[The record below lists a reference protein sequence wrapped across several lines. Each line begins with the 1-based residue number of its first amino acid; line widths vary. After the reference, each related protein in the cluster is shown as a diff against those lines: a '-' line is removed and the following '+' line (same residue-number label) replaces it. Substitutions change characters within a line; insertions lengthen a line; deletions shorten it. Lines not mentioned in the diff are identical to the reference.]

1 MLLARAAFEGG
12 FDFAF
17 LQQLVPEE
25 FMSKFSAVSEEA
37 PDSWLAPP
45 VALLPGAEATELKR
59 TRQALAANEI
69 LLRQFVQHTPA
80 AVAMFDARMC
90 CIQASD
96 RWLTDYGLEG
106 RDIAGLTYLEMF
118 PELPDRWKAVHHNVL
133 AGATEQCER
142 DTIVRR
148 DGSVEWLQWE
158 ARPWHKTDAS
168 VGGLILFTQFIT
180 ERIHIEEAL
189 RLSQDKFRSAM
200 QHSPI
205 GMAVVGPDG
214 RWLEVNP
221 ALCKIVGYSRGELL
235 VANFDDP
242 THPEDREKGVHFR
255 RQMLERQIENYQIE
269 KRYLHKNGQVVWV
282 QLNVSLAW
290 NPDGTPRHFV
300 AQIQDVTERKRAE
313 EQRKKLE
320 EQLRQ
325 AQKMEALGTLAGGTA
340 HEFNNILGIIIGYS
354 DLAKLELADGHP
366 VARHLEEVLKASLRA
381 KEIVQ
386 QILTFTRQQK
396 DQRELVFLHP
406 IVEDTV
412 NLVRTTLPETV
423 QIVTDIDPGANA
435 ILGNPT
441 QIHQVILNLCTNA
454 WHAMKN
460 GAGLI
465 RIALRMVTLDQTAP
479 ALHAALHAGPY
490 VRLAIED
497 NGEGMDA
504 GTQARIFEP
513 FFTTKGPGKG
523 TGLGLAVVHGIL
535 QAHDGAVVV
544 RSQPGQGTTFHLYFP
559 AELAAPV
566 KSPLAGPAS
575 MPSGA
580 GQHILL
586 VDDEPALAQSTTLAL
601 ARLGYRVTG
610 VHSSSEALKVFHLQP
625 TEIDLVITD
634 LTMPGMNGIELAN
647 ALHDFLPDLPI
658 ILASGFGGMRTA
670 NFANGPGARAVLQKP
685 YTTEML
691 ARTVQ
696 LMLAGSSE
704 S

>member
-1 MLLARAAFEGG
+1 
-12 FDFAF
+12 
-17 LQQLVPEE
+17 
-25 FMSKFSAVSEEA
+25 MSKFLTAPEE
-37 PDSWLAPP
+37 PPGQWLAAPSVP
-45 VALLPGAEATELKR
+45 LPGTEASEPKP
-59 TRQALAANEI
+59 TRPALTANET

-80 AVAMFDARMC
+80 AVAMFDTEMLC
-90 CIQASD
+90 LHASD
-96 RWLTDYGLEG
+96 RWLSDYGLEG
-106 RDIAGLTYLEMF
+106 RNVAGLSYQQMF
-118 PELPDRWKAVHHNVL
+118 PELPGRWKEVYQNVL

-142 DTIVRR
+142 DPILRR
-148 DGSVEWLQWE
+148 DGSVEWMQWE
-158 ARPWHKTDAS
+158 ARPWQKTDGRVA
-168 VGGLILFTQFIT
+168 GLILFTQFIT
-180 ERIHIEEAL
+180 ERIHTEEAL

-200 QHSPI
+200 HHSPI

-221 ALCKIVGYSRGELL
+221 ALCKIVGYTRGELL
-235 VANFDDP
+235 MATFQSM
-242 THPEDREKGVHFR
+242 THPEDRENGLLFL
-255 RQMLERQIENYQIE
+255 RQMLDRQIENPHLE
-269 KRYLHKNGQVVWV
+269 KRYLHKTGQAIWV
-282 QLNVSLAW
+282 QMNVSLAW

-300 AQIQDVTERKRAE
+300 AQFQDITERKRAE

-406 IVEDTV
+406 IVADTV
-412 NLVRTTLPETV
+412 KLVRTTLPEEV
-423 QIVTDIDPGANA
+423 EIVADIDPAGSA

-441 QIHQVILNLCTNA
+441 QIHQVIINLCTNA
-454 WHAMKN
+454 WHAMKK

-465 RIALRMVTLDQTAP
+465 RITQRTVTLDQTAP

-490 VRLAIED
+490 VRLSVED
-497 NGEGMDA
+497 NGSGMDA
-504 GTQARIFEP
+504 ETQARIFEP

-544 RSQPGQGTTFHLYFP
+544 QSQPGRGTTFHLYFP
-559 AELAAPV
+559 AELAAPA
-566 KSPLAGPAS
+566 KSLPAGPAA
-575 MPSGA
+575 MPCGA
-580 GQHILL
+580 GQHVLL
-586 VDDEPALAQSTTLAL
+586 VDDEPALAQAATLSL
-601 ARLGYRVTG
+601 AHLGYRVTG
-610 VHSSSEALKVFHLQP
+610 VHSAAEALKSFQLQP
-625 TEIDLVITD
+625 GEIDLVITD

-647 ALHDFLPDLPI
+647 ALHEIRPGLPI

-670 NFANGPGARAVLQKP
+670 NFVNGPGLRAVLQKP
-685 YTTEML
+685 FTTEVL

-696 LMLAGSSE
+696 QILANSAEG
-704 S
+704 

>member
-1 MLLARAAFEGG
+1 MSEYLA
-12 FDFAF
+12 
-17 LQQLVPEE
+17 
-25 FMSKFSAVSEEA
+25 A
-37 PDSWLAPP
+37 PKEPPDHWLAAP
-45 VALLPGAEATELKR
+45 VVLLPGAEAGELKR
-59 TRQALAANEI
+59 TRQALAANET

-80 AVAMFDARMC
+80 AVAMFDTDMR

-96 RWLTDYGLEG
+96 RWLADYGLEG
-106 RDIAGLTYLEMF
+106 RNIAGLSYHEMF
-118 PELPDRWKAVHHNVL
+118 PELADRWKDIHHNVL
-133 AGATEQCER
+133 AGAAEKRER
-142 DTIVRR
+142 DPVLRS

-158 ARPWHKTDAS
+158 ARPWHRPDGGI
-168 VGGLILFTQFIT
+168 GGLILFTQFIT
-180 ERIHIEEAL
+180 ERIHTEEAL

-221 ALCKIVGYSRGELL
+221 AFCKIVGYTRGELL
-235 VANFDDP
+235 AANFQSM
-242 THPEDREKGVHFR
+242 THPADLEIGVPFL
-255 RQMLERQIENYQIE
+255 RQMLDRQIENFQLE

-300 AQIQDVTERKRAE
+300 MQIQDITERKRAE

-396 DQRELVFLHP
+396 DQRELISLHP
-406 IVEDTV
+406 IVADTV
-412 NLVRTTLPETV
+412 KVVRTTLPDEV

-441 QIHQVILNLCTNA
+441 QIHQVIINLCTNA

-460 GAGLI
+460 GAGII
-465 RIALRMVTLDQTAP
+465 RLTQKTVTLDQTAP
-479 ALHAALHAGPY
+479 SLHAALHAGPY
-490 VRLAIED
+490 VRLSIAD
-497 NGEGMDA
+497 NGAGMDA
-504 GTQARIFEP
+504 ATLARIFEP

-544 RSQPGQGTTFHLYFP
+544 QSQPGQGSTFHLYFP
-559 AELAAPV
+559 AELAAPA
-566 KSPLAGPAS
+566 KSSPAGPSA
-575 MPSGA
+575 MPCGS
-580 GQHILL
+580 GQHVLL
-586 VDDEPALAQSTTLAL
+586 VDDEAALAQSATLAL

-610 VHSSSEALKVFHLQP
+610 VHSAAEALRSFHLEP
-625 TEIDLVITD
+625 AGIDLVITD

-647 ALHDFLPDLPI
+647 ALHDIRPELPI

-670 NFANGPGARAVLQKP
+670 NFANGPGQRAVLQKP
-685 YTTEML
+685 FTTETL

-696 LMLAGSSE
+696 QMLAGRQG
-704 S
+704 

>member
-1 MLLARAAFEGG
+1 MS
-12 FDFAF
+12 
-17 LQQLVPEE
+17 E
-25 FMSKFSAVSEEA
+25 FTIA
-37 PDSWLAPP
+37 PDEPP
-45 VALLPGAEATELKR
+45 DHWQAATAALLPSTDATELKR
-59 TRQALAANEI
+59 TRQALAANET

-80 AVAMFDARMC
+80 AVAMFDTDMR

-96 RWLTDYGLEG
+96 RWLADYGLEG
-106 RDIAGLTYLEMF
+106 RDIAGLSYLAMF
-118 PELPDRWKAVHHNVL
+118 PELPDRWKELHHNVL

-142 DTIVRR
+142 DPILRA

-158 ARPWHKTDAS
+158 ARPWHKSDGG

-235 VANFDDP
+235 MATFQSM
-242 THPEDREKGVHFR
+242 THPDDREKGLQFL
-255 RQMLERQIENYQIE
+255 RQMLERQIENYQTE

-300 AQIQDVTERKRAE
+300 AQIQDITERKQAE

-340 HEFNNILGIIIGYS
+340 HEFNNILGIILGYT

-406 IVEDTV
+406 IVGETV
-412 NLVRTTLPETV
+412 RLLRTTLPEEV
-423 QIVTDIDPGANA
+423 EIVTDIKPGANA

-441 QIHQVILNLCTNA
+441 QIHQVLINLCTNA
-454 WHAMKN
+454 WHAMKK

-465 RIALRMVTLDQTAP
+465 RITQRTVTLDHTAP
-479 ALHAALHAGPY
+479 SLHAALHAGPY
-490 VRLAIED
+490 VRLSVED
-497 NGEGMDA
+497 NGQGMDA
-504 GTQARIFEP
+504 ATQTRIFEP

-544 RSQPGQGTTFHLYFP
+544 QSQPGRGTTFYLYFP
-559 AELAAPV
+559 AELAAPA
-566 KSPLAGPAS
+566 KTSPAGPAA
-575 MPSGA
+575 MPCGA

-586 VDDEPALAQSTTLAL
+586 VDDEPALAQATTLSL

-610 VHSSSEALKVFHLQP
+610 VHSAAEALTSFRVQRGD
-625 TEIDLVITD
+625 IDLVITD

-647 ALHDFLPDLPI
+647 SLHEIEPELPI

-670 NFANGPGARAVLQKP
+670 NFANGPGQRAVLQKP
-685 YTTEML
+685 FTTEML
-691 ARTVQ
+691 AGAVRQ
-696 LMLAGSSE
+696 MLAVSPAS
-704 S
+704 

>member
-1 MLLARAAFEGG
+1 M
-12 FDFAF
+12 
-17 LQQLVPEE
+17 
-25 FMSKFSAVSEEA
+25 EA
-37 PDSWLAPP
+37 PGLGLAM
-45 VALLPGAEATELKR
+45 AAMSPGAEATELSR
-59 TRQALAANEI
+59 TRQALAANES

-80 AVAMFDARMC
+80 AVAMFDTEMRC
-90 CIQASD
+90 LQASD

-106 RDIAGLTYLEMF
+106 RNIAGLSYHEMF
-118 PELPDRWKAVHHNVL
+118 PELPGCWKEVYRNVL
-133 AGATEQCER
+133 AGATEHCER
-142 DTIVRR
+142 DPITRR
-148 DGSVEWLQWE
+148 DGSVEWMQWE
-158 ARPWHKTDAS
+158 ARPWRTAGGV

-214 RWLEVNP
+214 RWLEVNH
-221 ALCKIVGYSRGELL
+221 ALCRMVGYTRGELL
-235 VANFDDP
+235 VADFELV
-242 THPEDREKGVHFR
+242 THPEDREASLHYMQR
-255 RQMLERQIENYQIE
+255 MLEREIESFQIE
-269 KRYLHKNGQVVWV
+269 KRYLHKSGQTIWV

-300 AQIQDVTERKRAE
+300 AQIQDITERRRAE

-325 AQKMEALGTLAGGTA
+325 AQKMEALGSLAGGTA

-396 DQRELVFLHP
+396 DQRELIFLHP
-406 IVEDTV
+406 IVADTV
-412 NLVRTTLPETV
+412 KLIRTTLPEEV
-423 QIVTDIDPGANA
+423 KIETDLVPGASA

-441 QIHQVILNLCTNA
+441 QIHQVLINLCTNA
-454 WHAMKN
+454 WHAMKK
-460 GAGLI
+460 GGGLI
-465 RIALRMVTLDQTAP
+465 RVSQRTVTLDPTAP

-490 VRLAIED
+490 VRLSVED
-497 NGEGMDA
+497 NGQGMDA
-504 GTQARIFEP
+504 ATQARIFEP

-523 TGLGLAVVHGIL
+523 TGLGLAVVHGIM

-544 RSQPGQGTTFHLYFP
+544 QSQPGQGTTFHLYFP
-559 AELAAPV
+559 AELAAPA
-566 KSPLAGPAS
+566 KSLSEGPAS
-575 MPSGA
+575 LPCGA
-580 GQHILL
+580 GEHVLL
-586 VDDEPALAQSTTLAL
+586 VDDEAALAQAATLSL

-610 VHSSSEALKVFHLQP
+610 VHSAAEALKSFHLQP
-625 TEIDLVITD
+625 EEIDLVITD

-647 ALHDFLPDLPI
+647 ALHDIRPELPI

-670 NFANGPGARAVLQKP
+670 NFANGPGQRAVLQKP
-685 YTTEML
+685 FTTEVL
-691 ARTVQ
+691 ARTVRQ
-696 LMLAGSSE
+696 MLARSSL

>member
-1 MLLARAAFEGG
+1 MSENTAA
-12 FDFAF
+12 
-17 LQQLVPEE
+17 Q
-25 FMSKFSAVSEEA
+25 KEA
-37 PDSWLAPP
+37 PGPGLA
-45 VALLPGAEATELKR
+45 VAAPSSGAEATELSR
-59 TRQALAANEI
+59 TRQALAANES

-80 AVAMFDARMC
+80 AVAMFDTDMRC
-90 CIQASD
+90 LQASD

-106 RDIAGLTYLEMF
+106 RDIAGLSYHEMF
-118 PELPDRWKAVHHNVL
+118 PELPGCWKEVYRNVL
-133 AGATEQCER
+133 AGATEHCER
-142 DTIVRR
+142 DPIRRR
-148 DGSVEWLQWE
+148 DGSVEWMQWE
-158 ARPWHKTDAS
+158 ARPWRTAGGV

-221 ALCKIVGYSRGELL
+221 ALCRIVGYTRGELL
-235 VANFDDP
+235 VADFELV
-242 THPEDREKGVHFR
+242 THPEDREASLQYMQR
-255 RQMLERQIENYQIE
+255 MLERQIESFQIE
-269 KRYLHKNGQVVWV
+269 KRYLHKSGQTIWV

-300 AQIQDVTERKRAE
+300 AQIQDITERRRAE

-325 AQKMEALGTLAGGTA
+325 AQKMEALGALAGGTA

-396 DQRELVFLHP
+396 DQRELIFLHP
-406 IVEDTV
+406 IVADTV
-412 NLVRTTLPETV
+412 KLIRTTLPDEVKIETDV
-423 QIVTDIDPGANA
+423 VPGASA

-441 QIHQVILNLCTNA
+441 QIHQVLINLCTNA
-454 WHAMKN
+454 WHAMKK
-460 GAGLI
+460 GGGLI
-465 RIALRMVTLDQTAP
+465 RVSQRTVTLDHTAR

-490 VRLAIED
+490 VRLSVED
-497 NGEGMDA
+497 NGQGMDA
-504 GTQARIFEP
+504 ATQARIFEP

-523 TGLGLAVVHGIL
+523 TGLGLAVVHGIM

-544 RSQPGQGTTFHLYFP
+544 QSQPGQGTTFHLYFP
-559 AELAAPV
+559 AELAAPA
-566 KSPLAGPAS
+566 KSSSEGPAAL
-575 MPSGA
+575 PCGA
-580 GQHILL
+580 GEHVLL
-586 VDDEPALAQSTTLAL
+586 VDDEAALAQAATLSL

-610 VHSSSEALKVFHLQP
+610 VHSAAEALKSFHLQP
-625 TEIDLVITD
+625 EEIDLVITD

-647 ALHDFLPDLPI
+647 ALHDIRPELPI

-670 NFANGPGARAVLQKP
+670 NFANGPGQRAVLQKP
-685 YTTEML
+685 FTTEVL
-691 ARTVQ
+691 ARTVRQ
-696 LMLAGSSE
+696 MLARSALS
-704 S
+704 